1 MKTEREIKNL
11 TESDLPIYVDPTTV
25 KKAFLILPLKFA
37 DAIGRDKLPT
47 FIGDVLIS
55 AWPVLWA
62 EVRRFQPNL
71 VLEGFCTPNGVEPDP
86 KIGIDELDKL
96 IDTSRYTIVIKAFQL
111 RLSGE
116 AIMVYGGFCFPETPA
131 RILIITIT
139 KAKFFSLSEKPIEK
153 TVKKPIEKLVEK
165 PIEKLVEKPVKNTT
179 EKQIVKTSK
188 KWWQFWK

>member
-1 MKTEREIKNL
+1 MNKERKTKIL
-11 TESDLPIYVDPTTV
+11 TESDEPIYVDPKSIT
-25 KKAFLILPLKFA
+25 KGYLILPLKFA

-71 VLEGFCTPNGVEPDP
+71 VLEGFCTPDGEEPTS
-86 KIGIDELDKL
+86 GIAVNELDKL

-116 AIMVYGGFCFPETPA
+116 LIMVYGGFCFPETPA
-131 RILIITIT
+131 RILIITIA
-139 KAKFFSLSEKPIEK
+139 KAKLFSISDKPIEK
-153 TVKKPIEKLVEK
+153 IVEK
-165 PIEKLVEKPVKNTT
+165 PIVRTAEKPIAKPVNNTI
-179 EKQIVKTSK
+179 EKPIIKSSK
-188 KWWQFWK
+188 KWWQFWQ

>member
-1 MKTEREIKNL
+1 MNTEREIKTL

-47 FIGDVLIS
+47 FIGDILIS
-55 AWPVLWA
+55 AWPLLWA

-71 VLEGFCTPNGVEPDP
+71 VLEGFCTPNGVEPNP

-96 IDTSRYTIVIKAFQL
+96 IDTSCYTIVIKAFQL

-116 AIMVYGGFCFPETPA
+116 VIMVYGGFCFPETPT

-139 KAKFFSLSEKPIEK
+139 KAKLFSISEKPIEK
-153 TVKKPIEKLVEK
+153 IVEK
-165 PIEKLVEKPVKNTT
+165 PIIKTVEKPK
-179 EKQIVKTSK
+179 VKTSK
-188 KWWQFWK
+188 KWWQFGI

>member
-1 MKTEREIKNL
+1 MNTEREIKNL
-11 TESDLPIYVDPTTV
+11 KESDLPIYVDPTTV

-47 FIGDVLIS
+47 FVGDVLIS

-62 EVRRFQPNL
+62 EVRKFQPNL
-71 VLEGFCTPNGVEPDP
+71 EIEGFYTPNGVEPNP

-111 RLSGE
+111 RFSGE
-116 AIMVYGGFCFPETPA
+116 AIIVYGGFCFPETPA

-139 KAKFFSLSEKPIEK
+139 KAKLFSISEKPIEK
-153 TVKKPIEKLVEK
+153 TVEMPIIKAAEK
-165 PIEKLVEKPVKNTT
+165 PIEKLVEKSLKKTIENP
-179 EKQIVKTSK
+179 IVKTSK
-188 KWWQFWK
+188 KWWQFWE